1 LDGVSP
7 RVVRGHTTS
16 VSAAPS
22 APALPIL
29 EYPRDAI
36 GDSAKLPPRTL
47 KPERR
52 ATDVVIA
59 LLSRRLPPVRTSILL
74 IAAACAAIA
83 LLHPAPAS
91 AATRTTKAAARTAA
105 GKHAGA
111 KTRKKAPAFHEDRT
125 PLDPGVSSAG
135 SSNGKAPSVGSAG
148 ADVIR
153 TIVGLAV
160 VLGVIYGVYWLL
172 KSSARAKAG
181 RGDERIG
188 VIATTPLAPNRSLHL
203 VRAGDELILVGAT
216 DQSITPLRVYTA
228 DEAILVEGGGIDAP
242 LQLPPATPSGRESF
256 LEVLRKRTARA

>member
-1 LDGVSP
+1 MSP
-7 RVVRGHTTS
+7 RGARGRTTS
-16 VSAAPS
+16 VSAALP
-22 APALPIL
+22 AAALPIL
-29 EYPRDAI
+29 EYPRGAI
-36 GDSAKLPPRTL
+36 GDSAKLPSRTL
-47 KPERR
+47 KPGRR

-91 AATRTTKAAARTAA
+91 AATGTTKTAAKTAA
-105 GKHAGA
+105 GKHAA
-111 KTRKKAPAFHEDRT
+111 ARARKRKAPAFHEDRT
-125 PLDPGVSSAG
+125 PLDPGVASAG
-135 SSNGKAPSVGSAG
+135 TSNGKAPSVGSAG

-172 KSSARAKAG
+172 KSSARAKSG

-242 LQLPPATPSGRESF
+242 LQLPRATPSGRESF
-256 LEVLRKRTARA
+256 LEILRKRTARA

>member
-1 LDGVSP
+1 M
-7 RVVRGHTTS
+7 
-16 VSAAPS
+16 
-22 APALPIL
+22 

-36 GDSAKLPPRTL
+36 GDSAKPAPGTL

-52 ATDVVIA
+52 ATDGVIA

-91 AATRTTKAAARTAA
+91 ASAATGTTKTAA
-105 GKHAGA
+105 KTAKHPAS
-111 KTRKKAPAFHEDRT
+111 KTRKKAPAFHEDTT
-125 PLDPGVSSAG
+125 PLDPGVASAG
-135 SSNGKAPSVGSAG
+135 TSNGKSPSVGSAG

-228 DEAILVEGGGIDAP
+228 DEAILIEGADAP
-242 LQLPPATPSGRESF
+242 LQLPPVTPSGRESF
-256 LEVLRKRTARA
+256 LEILRKRTARA

>member
-1 LDGVSP
+1 MV
-7 RVVRGHTTS
+7 
-16 VSAAPS
+16 
-22 APALPIL
+22 
-29 EYPRDAI
+29 
-36 GDSAKLPPRTL
+36 
-47 KPERR
+47 
-52 ATDVVIA
+52 
-59 LLSRRLPPVRTSILL
+59 
-74 IAAACAAIA
+74 AAACAAIA

-91 AATRTTKAAARTAA
+91 AATGPQETAVKAAAVKNAA
-105 GKHAGA
+105 THA
-111 KTRKKAPAFHEDRT
+111 KKKAPAFHEDHT
-125 PLDPGVSSAG
+125 PLDPGVASAG
-135 SSNGKAPSVGSAG
+135 TANGKAPSVGSAG

-228 DEAILVEGGGIDAP
+228 DEAIVVEGGGADLP
-242 LQLPPATPSGRESF
+242 LQLPPAASSGRESF
-256 LEVLRKRTARA
+256 LEILRKRTARA